1 MDEDR
6 SSPVQPIYTVA
17 GIRRIEQRH
26 LPGADPPLM
35 ERAGAAAA
43 KVALDLIGSGRGKVL
58 IAAGPGNN
66 GGDAFVVARLLR
78 AAGHRVTTVFRG
90 DASRLPADARAAL
103 EAYLEGGG
111 EIAAEPPADDP
122 TPPALAVD
130 GLFGIG
136 LQRPIEGTDAHWVAW
151 LNGLA
156 CPVLAIDIPSGL
168 HGDTGSVLGC
178 AVRATHT
185 ATFIGLKPGLLTRDG
200 PDRCGRIS
208 VHDLDLPPQDSADG
222 FTVAPALFAEHLRP
236 RPLNSHKGLLGDAG
250 VVGGAAGMV
259 GAALLAGR
267 AALKLGAGRVF
278 VGLLVHDAPAVDP
291 QQPELMLRAA
301 PQVVDIASALA
312 LGPGLGQSED
322 ARTLLEAAIAR
333 TVPLVLDA
341 DALNL
346 IAAHPVL
353 AQHVAQRPAPT
364 LITPHPAEAAR
375 LLGATAAAV
384 QADRV
389 AAACELARRLNCH
402 AVVKG
407 CGSVV
412 AAPDGPWFING
423 SGNPGMASA
432 GMGDVLT
439 GIALA
444 LLAQGWSALAA
455 LLAAVHV
462 HGAAA
467 DALAALGDGPNG
479 LAAGELIVPARRLI
493 NGWIA
498 SRRSL
503 AADPSRSGAPSR

>member
-1 MDEDR
+1 MDQNR
-6 SSPVQPIYTVA
+6 SSPAQPIYTVA
-17 GIRRIEQRH
+17 SIRRIEQCH
-26 LPGADPPLM
+26 LAEADPPLM

-43 KVALDLIGSGRGKVL
+43 KVALDVIGAGGGKVL

-90 DASRLPADARAAL
+90 DASRLPADAGAAL
-103 EAYLEGGG
+103 QAYIEGGG
-111 EIAAEPPADDP
+111 EIVTELPADES

-136 LQRPIEGTDAHWVAW
+136 LQRPIEGIHAQWVAW
-151 LNGLA
+151 LNRLA
-156 CPVLAIDIPSGL
+156 CPLLAIDIPSGVD
-168 HGDTGSVLGC
+168 GDTGSVLGC

-200 PDRCGRIS
+200 PDLCGRIS
-208 VHDLDLPPQDSADG
+208 VHDLDLPPQDVADG
-222 FTVAPALFAEHLRP
+222 FTLAPALFAEHLHP
-236 RPLNSHKGLLGDAG
+236 RRLNCHKGMLGDAG

-259 GAALLAGR
+259 GAALLAAS

-278 VGLLVHDAPAVDP
+278 VGLLVPDAPAVDL
-291 QQPELMLRAA
+291 QQPELMLRTA
-301 PQVVDIASALA
+301 QEVVDIASALA
-312 LGPGLGQSED
+312 VGPGLGQSED

-333 TVPLVLDA
+333 PVPLVLDA

-346 IAAHPVL
+346 IAFHPVL
-353 AQHVAQRPAPT
+353 AQQVAQRGAPT
-364 LITPHPAEAAR
+364 VVTPHPAEAGR
-375 LLGATAAAV
+375 LLGSTAAAV

-389 AAACELARRLNCH
+389 TAACELARRLNCH

-407 CGSVV
+407 CGTIV
-412 AAPDGPWFING
+412 AAPDGSWYINR

-444 LLAQGWSALAA
+444 LLAQGWSALPA

-467 DALAALGDGPNG
+467 DALAARGEGPNG
-479 LAAGELIVPARRLI
+479 LTAGELIVPARRLL
-493 NGWIA
+493 NAWIA
-498 SRRSL
+498 CR
-503 AADPSRSGAPSR
+503 G